1 MWSSEL
7 CVAVEQVV
15 LSRVAEEEYM
25 KAIEDDVDKEFQRD
39 EGMLTGT
46 GEAALL
52 VRTAKVE
59 VGGLVEEEFM
69 VVEEVVVASELTGTS
84 RLGLL
89 EFGVWGRR
97 HQEDTGR
104 AEFNVEVAGEQAN
117 TILECVTR
125 GLNRFGEALSEL
137 EI

>member
-1 MWSSEL
+1 MWSSERDVWSSEL
-7 CVAVEQVV
+7 CAAVEQVV
-15 LSRVAEEEYM
+15 LGGVAEEEYT
-25 KAIEDDVDKEFQRD
+25 KATEDEVDEELQRD

-52 VRTAKVE
+52 LVRTAKVD

-69 VVEEVVVASELTGTS
+69 VVEEVVVASEVTGTS

-89 EFGVWGRR
+89 KLLVWGRR

-104 AEFNVEVAGEQAN
+104 AEFNVEEVAGEPAN
-117 TILECVTR
+117 TMLECVTR
-125 GLNRFGEALSEL
+125 GLN
-137 EI
+137 

>member
-7 CVAVEQVV
+7 RVAVEQVV
-15 LSRVAEEEYM
+15 LGGVAEEEYT
-25 KAIEDDVDKEFQRD
+25 KATEDEVDKEFQRD

-52 VRTAKVE
+52 LVRTAKVD
-59 VGGLVEEEFM
+59 VGGLVEEFM

-89 EFGVWGRR
+89 KLLVWGRR

-104 AEFNVEVAGEQAN
+104 AEFNVEEVAGEPAN

-125 GLNRFGEALSEL
+125 GLN
-137 EI
+137 

>member
-7 CVAVEQVV
+7 RVAVEQVV
-15 LSRVAEEEYM
+15 LGGVAEEEYT
-25 KAIEDDVDKEFQRD
+25 KATEDEVDEEFQRD

-52 VRTAKVE
+52 LVRTAKVD
-59 VGGLVEEEFM
+59 VGGLVEEFM

-89 EFGVWGRR
+89 KLLVWGRR
-97 HQEDTGR
+97 HQEDTGW
-104 AEFNVEVAGEQAN
+104 AEFNVGEVAGEPAN

-125 GLNRFGEALSEL
+125 GLN
-137 EI
+137 